1 MSVQRRWKGLFARN
15 VLYCY
20 TEVFA
25 LELFQYFFVYGV
37 LHYYYMSSW
46 TYMFSF
52 LCNIQPFNKA
62 CRKIKP
68 LQHFCHSREGST
80 CKNFMNHNLPMR
92 HNHIHIK
99 RCTLISSISLQAL
112 VEIHICFFNSK
123 YFKAYNI
130 QFIYF
135 EYVSAF
141 KVTKISNKK
150 LITLDILTRKTVS
163 HRHFSFYNLSSHT
176 EKCSRSGLFVWL

>member
-1 MSVQRRWKGLFARN
+1 MKRPFLQGMFFIATLKYSRLNYFN
-15 VLYCY
+15 I
-20 TEVFA
+20 
-25 LELFQYFFVYGV
+25 FFVYGV

-99 RCTLISSISLQAL
+99 KSSAATSHPNKIYQSYTLYRSLDFLCTYGS
-112 VEIHICFFNSK
+112 
-123 YFKAYNI
+123 NI
-130 QFIYF
+130 
-135 EYVSAF
+135 
-141 KVTKISNKK
+141 
-150 LITLDILTRKTVS
+150 
-163 HRHFSFYNLSSHT
+163 
-176 EKCSRSGLFVWL
+176 